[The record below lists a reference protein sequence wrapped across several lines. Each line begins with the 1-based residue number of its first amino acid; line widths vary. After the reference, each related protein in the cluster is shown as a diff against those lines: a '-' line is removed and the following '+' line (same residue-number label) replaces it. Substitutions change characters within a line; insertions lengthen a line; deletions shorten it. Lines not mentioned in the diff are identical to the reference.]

1 MSSEVN
7 SEEILNK
14 IFFSQ
19 YKALSLIGEGSF
31 GKCFKGINIKNNEE
45 ICFKVEKN
53 TSKNTF
59 LKIEAQAL
67 EDLKGGKGIPDF
79 YLFGFSDN
87 FNILI
92 MELLEKTIGEAFEKN
107 NHNLSIKTICVIAIQ
122 LVSNNIIFYF
132 IFIVKQIRIYTQ

>member
-1 MSSEVN
+1 MSSDVY

-19 YKALSLIGEGSF
+19 YKPLSLIGEGSF

-45 ICFKVEKN
+45 ICFKIEKK
-53 TSKNTF
+53 TSQKTF
-59 LKIEAQAL
+59 LKIESHAL

-79 YLFGFSDN
+79 YLFGYSEN

-92 MELLEKTIGEAFEKN
+92 MELLDKTIENVFEKN
-107 NHNLSIKTICVIAIQ
+107 NHNFSIKTTCIIAIQ
-122 LVSNNIIFYF
+122 LVS
-132 IFIVKQIRIYTQ
+132 V

>member
-7 SEEILNK
+7 SQEILNK

-19 YKALSLIGEGSF
+19 YKAICLIGEGSF

-45 ICFKVEKN
+45 VCFKIEKKP
-53 TSKNTF
+53 SQRTF
-59 LKIEAQAL
+59 LKIESQAL
-67 EDLKGGKGIPDF
+67 ENLKGGKGIPDF

-92 MELLEKTIGEAFEKN
+92 MELLDKTIENVFCKN
-107 NHNLSIKTICVIAIQ
+107 NHNFSIKTTCVLAIQ
-122 LVSNNIIFYF
+122 LVSM
-132 IFIVKQIRIYTQ
+132 

>member
-7 SEEILNK
+7 SQEILDK
-14 IFFSQ
+14 VFFSQ

-45 ICFKVEKN
+45 ICFKIEKK
-53 TSKNTF
+53 TSQKTF
-59 LKIEAQAL
+59 LKIESHAL

-79 YLFGFSDN
+79 YLFGYSEN

-92 MELLEKTIGEAFEKN
+92 MELLDKTIENVFEKN
-107 NHNLSIKTICVIAIQ
+107 NHNFSIKTTCIIAIQ
-122 LVSNNIIFYF
+122 LVS
-132 IFIVKQIRIYTQ
+132 V